1 MTRCLTLAA
10 ALLAVA
16 PFAEARDITGQMSYL
31 ERIALVDGAQL
42 MVELRGPEGVVAEA
56 RIETG
61 GRQVPLPFTL
71 VAPDN
76 GPYTLQGAIFVGGRS
91 AWLSAAVA
99 VPEGEGAVDLG
110 VVPLARPVAMGFS
123 SRMNCGG
130 TAVEVGF
137 ADQTVRLRSGADA
150 FDLTA
155 VEAASGARFSD
166 GGSPETVF
174 WSKGN
179 AAMVTLRG
187 VDLPEC
193 LPVIVP
199 ALLPLTARGN
209 EPGWQL
215 ELSDAGF
222 VYEGNMGETRVEGPL
237 PEAVAEGFAAR
248 FDVSGDFGLVVER
261 AVCRDTMTGMPH
273 PVSVTVTDKGQVL
286 QGCGGAPADLLAG
299 GWAVEHV
306 EGAVLP
312 EGAEVSIAFDTGAGR
327 VFGNSG
333 CNRFNGGFA
342 LSGEGLSFGAAAG
355 TMMACPDDL
364 MAVEQAFLMGLT
376 TVDRFDLTANG
387 ALELYSG
394 ATVVVR
400 ARR

>member
-1 MTRCLTLAA
+1 MTRCLTLAIV
-10 ALLAVA
+10 LLGFTPVA
-16 PFAEARDITGQMSYL
+16 QARDITGQMAYL

-42 MVELRGPEGVVAEA
+42 MVELRGPDGVVAEA
-56 RIETG
+56 RIETA

-76 GPYTLQGAIFVGGRS
+76 GPYTLQGAIFVGGKPE
-91 AWLSAAVA
+91 WLSAAVA
-99 VPEGEGAVDLG
+99 VPEGESPVDLG
-110 VVPLARPVAMGFS
+110 VVPLARHVALGFS
-123 SRMNCGG
+123 SRMECGG
-130 TAVEVGF
+130 TSVDVAFAGEDVLIRVG
-137 ADQTVRLRSGADA
+137 AETIGLAP
-150 FDLTA
+150 

-166 GGSPETVF
+166 GITPETVF

-209 EPGWQL
+209 EPGWRL

-237 PEAVAEGFAAR
+237 PEAVADGFGVQ
-248 FDVSGDFGLVVER
+248 FDASGDFGFVVER
-261 AVCRDTMTGMPH
+261 ALCRDTMTGMPH

-299 GWAVEHV
+299 GWTVEHV

-312 EGAEVSIAFDTGAGR
+312 EGAEVSIAFDTGAAR
-327 VFGNSG
+327 VFGGSG
-333 CNRFNGGFA
+333 CNRYNGGFT
-342 LSGEGLSFGAAAG
+342 LSGEGLTFGAAAG
-355 TMMACPDDL
+355 TMMACPEDL

-376 TVDRFDLTANG
+376 TVDRFDLSADG

-394 ATVVVR
+394 STVVVR